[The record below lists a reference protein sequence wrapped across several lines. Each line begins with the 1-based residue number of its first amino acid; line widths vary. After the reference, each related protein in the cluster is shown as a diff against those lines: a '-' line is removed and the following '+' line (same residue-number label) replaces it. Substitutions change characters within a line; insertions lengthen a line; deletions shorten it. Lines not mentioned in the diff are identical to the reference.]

1 MTALALGDGLWLVHT
16 GDELPTVATLLDATT
31 GAEQARSEDEY
42 ARWSM
47 VADLIRE
54 AERG

>member
-1 MTALALGDGLWLVHT
+1 VTAQALGDGLWLVDT
-16 GDELPTVATLLDATT
+16 GAELPTLATLLDATT